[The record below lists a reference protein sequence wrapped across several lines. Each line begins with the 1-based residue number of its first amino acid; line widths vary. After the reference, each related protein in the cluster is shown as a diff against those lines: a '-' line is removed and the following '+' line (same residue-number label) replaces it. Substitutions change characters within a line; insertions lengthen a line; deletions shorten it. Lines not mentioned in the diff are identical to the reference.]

1 MCLLIMFLFHQH
13 GWKLSRGLLESIQWH
28 HPYKCWNVYNE
39 AYENKVI
46 NMLFECGMTHTGVIW
61 HVQTLTASILAPEAE
76 FRHITIA
83 ELPE

>member
-46 NMLFECGMTHTGVIW
+46 NMP
-61 HVQTLTASILAPEAE
+61 S
-76 FRHITIA
+76 RHITIA